1 MSTLKFSGFEGSLL
15 LSVVRLEVSDRSGNR
30 QNIGSLVDE
39 LPKTATIW
47 INSAEMLVL
56 GTTRVL
62 QDALNS
68 PLGLA
73 TTVTG
78 SAKKKNCRS
87 DSLKPHQVEGFF
99 NNSGFLLISVITHW
113 VRPLWQKKKST
124 QILCHF

>member
-62 QDALNS
+62 PDALNS

-87 DSLKPHQVEGFF
+87 EKWKAFSIIQAF
-99 NNSGFLLISVITHW
+99 
-113 VRPLWQKKKST
+113 
-124 QILCHF
+124 C